1 MLGVSKVSRSL
12 DRKTL
17 IMWLE
22 IMDIFILVT
31 FCSVLNLVFSGTG
44 LKLYF
49 VYLPTLVLGAT
60 LVVAKWGKPEKFLI
74 HFLKFHLQPKHLTC
88 FHSGPDEFSLSVALD
103 NRRKG
108 IFR

>member
-1 MLGVSKVSRSL
+1 MLEMSKVSRSL

-22 IMDIFILVT
+22 ITDIFALVT

-49 VYLPTLVLGAT
+49 VFLPTLVLGVT
-60 LVVAKWGKPEKFLI
+60 LVIAKWGKPEKFLI
-74 HFLKFHLQPKHLTC
+74 HFLKYHLQSKHLTC
-88 FHSGPDEFSLSVALD
+88 FHSGPEDFALTAAL
-103 NRRKG
+103 NMRRNG
-108 IFR
+108 AIR